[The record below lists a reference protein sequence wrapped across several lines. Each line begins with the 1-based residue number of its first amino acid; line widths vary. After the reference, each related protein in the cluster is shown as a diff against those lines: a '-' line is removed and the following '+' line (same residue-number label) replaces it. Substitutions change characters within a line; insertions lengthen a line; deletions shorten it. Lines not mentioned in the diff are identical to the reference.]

1 MQFFDYDNDLDIFN
15 TLMEDIEDSV
25 PLMDIDDDERVIHL
39 EARKAGT
46 AKKKATQTNQD
57 VASTQNPQEPNKVT
71 GAIVAGAI
79 RKALSKE
86 AAEYA
91 AAQESK
97 KPYNPILSKSLFRA
111 AYWPTDENTK
121 PFQIAETDGHPI
133 INNPTATKIIEL
145 KDDGQIEVSFS
156 KLVYKFT
163 SNPFIHEIA
172 ALGPDDKIPGDRFGL
187 FDEAILKALK
197 KLQTVATAYF
207 KDPNTEKN
215 SFDKPKKEQ
224 KPDEL
229 NKSAPDDQQPDQQEQ
244 KQDQQQPDQQE
255 QKQDQQ
261 QPDQQQQK
269 QDQQQPDQQQQKQ
282 DQQQPDQQQQKQDQQ
297 QPDQQQQKQ
306 DQQQPDQQQQNPQE
320 DDVPTPEDDGPVDQR
335 AVLKEILEDFRDSY
349 QQPLQAECDEQKDTL
364 DDAGKDALA
373 DQVTKSLLK
382 PYEDKA
388 DQDTKAKVRQVVAYN
403 IRQYTQNP
411 NGEQK
416 QQPDEDDMDWTPK
429 DNKKEPDNGDNNT
442 NTNNQ
447 KEPSKSIGQ
456 RFHGIMSGL
465 KNAGVINT
473 ELNRYPTFKRAEEAE
488 AKRKQSREAARK
500 KKKEELAKQKAMSPN
515 NKQKKKDEFQF

>member
-1 MQFFDYDNDLDIFN
+1 MQFFDYDNDLDTFN
-15 TLMEDIEDSV
+15 ALMEDIEDSV

-46 AKKKATQTNQD
+46 TKKPISGADKFTGAM
-57 VASTQNPQEPNKVT
+57 VAS
-71 GAIVAGAI
+71 AI
-79 RKALSKE
+79 RHAMADPEISTHVF
-86 AAEYA
+86 
-91 AAQESK
+91 
-97 KPYNPILSKSLFRA
+97 ND
-111 AYWPTDENTK
+111 AYWPKDKK
-121 PFQIAETDGHPI
+121 PFLLADKDGRKI
-133 INNPTATKIIEL
+133 INDPLATKIID
-145 KDDGQIEVSFS
+145 KQSDTKIVVNFSF
-156 KLVYKFT
+156 LVNKNTGANFAK
-163 SNPFIHEIA
+163 EIQA
-172 ALGPDDKIPGDRFGL
+172 IGSYDKMQQDQ
-187 FDEAILKALK
+187 FDPYHEAIIKALK
-197 KLQTVATAYF
+197 KLQTVANAYF
-207 KDPNTEKN
+207 KDPESEKN
-215 SFDKPKKEQ
+215 SFGKPKKEK

-229 NKSAPDDQQPDQQEQ
+229 NKSAPDDQQQQ
-244 KQDQQQPDQQE
+244 
-255 QKQDQQ
+255 
-261 QPDQQQQK
+261 DQQQQK
-269 QDQQQPDQQQQKQ
+269 QDQQQQNPQDQQPQQQDQQQQNPQDQQPQQQDQQPQKQDQQQQNPQDQQQQDQLPQNPQDQQQQKQ
-282 DQQQPDQQQQKQDQQ
+282 
-297 QPDQQQQKQ
+297 
-306 DQQQPDQQQQNPQE
+306 DQQQQNPQE

-373 DQVTKSLLK
+373 DQVTQSLLK

-429 DNKKEPDNGDNNT
+429 DNKKEPDNVDNNT
-442 NTNNQ
+442 NNNNQ

-488 AKRKQSREAARK
+488 ANRKQAREAARK
-500 KKKEELAKQKAMSPN
+500 KKQEALAKQKAMTQN

>member
-1 MQFFDYDNDLDIFN
+1 MQFFDYDNDLDTFN

-46 AKKKATQTNQD
+46 AKKPTSSVDKFTGAM
-57 VASTQNPQEPNKVT
+57 VAS
-71 GAIVAGAI
+71 AI
-79 RKALSKE
+79 RQAMADPE
-86 AAEYA
+86 IIGHVF
-91 AAQESK
+91 
-97 KPYNPILSKSLFRA
+97 ND
-111 AYWPTDENTK
+111 AYWPKDKK
-121 PFQIAETDGHPI
+121 PFVLADKDGCKI
-133 INNPTATKIIEL
+133 INDPLATNIIDKQSDKKIVVNFSL
-145 KDDGQIEVSFS
+145 LVNKNTGANFAKEVQSIGSWDKMQQDQF
-156 KLVYKFT
+156 
-163 SNPFIHEIA
+163 
-172 ALGPDDKIPGDRFGL
+172 GPYH
-187 FDEAILKALK
+187 EAIIKALK
-197 KLQTVATAYF
+197 KLQTVANAYF
-207 KDPNTEKN
+207 KDPESEKN

-229 NKSAPDDQQPDQQEQ
+229 NKSAPDDDQQTQ
-244 KQDQQQPDQQE
+244 
-255 QKQDQQ
+255 
-261 QPDQQQQK
+261 
-269 QDQQQPDQQQQKQ
+269 
-282 DQQQPDQQQQKQDQQ
+282 
-297 QPDQQQQKQ
+297 
-306 DQQQPDQQQQNPQE
+306 DQQQQNPQE

-373 DQVTKSLLK
+373 DQVTQSLLK

-416 QQPDEDDMDWTPK
+416 QPDEDDMDWSPK
-429 DNKKEPDNGDNNT
+429 DNTKEPDNNDNN
-442 NTNNQ
+442 NNKQ
-447 KEPSKSIGQ
+447 KEPSKSVGQ

-473 ELNRYPTFKRAEEAE
+473 ELHHYPTFKRAEEAE
-488 AKRKQSREAARK
+488 AKRKKAKEAAK
-500 KKKEELAKQKAMSPN
+500 KKKQEALAKQKAMSQN

>member
-1 MQFFDYDNDLDIFN
+1 MQFFDYDNDLDTFN

-46 AKKKATQTNQD
+46 AKKNATQTNKD
-57 VASTQNPQEPNKVT
+57 GAATKNPQEPNKVT

-111 AYWPTDENTK
+111 AYWPTDEKTK

-156 KLVYKFT
+156 NLVYKFT

-229 NKSAPDDQQPDQQEQ
+229 NKSAPDDQQPDQQ
-244 KQDQQQPDQQE
+244 
-255 QKQDQQ
+255 
-261 QPDQQQQK
+261 QQK
-269 QDQQQPDQQQQKQ
+269 QDQQQ
-282 DQQQPDQQQQKQDQQ
+282 QPDQ
-297 QPDQQQQKQ
+297 
-306 DQQQPDQQQQNPQE
+306 QQQQNPQE

-373 DQVTKSLLK
+373 DQVTQSLLK

-416 QQPDEDDMDWTPK
+416 QPDEDDMDWSPK

-442 NTNNQ
+442 NNNNQ

-488 AKRKQSREAARK
+488 AKRKQAKEAARK
-500 KKKEELAKQKAMSPN
+500 KKQEALAKQKAMSPN

>member
-1 MQFFDYDNDLDIFN
+1 MQFFDYDNDLDTFN

-46 AKKKATQTNQD
+46 AKKPKSGAD
-57 VASTQNPQEPNKVT
+57 KFVGAMVAS
-71 GAIVAGAI
+71 AI
-79 RKALSKE
+79 RQAMADPEISKHIF
-86 AAEYA
+86 
-91 AAQESK
+91 
-97 KPYNPILSKSLFRA
+97 ND
-111 AYWPTDENTK
+111 AYWPKDKK
-121 PFQIAETDGHPI
+121 PFVLADKDGRKI
-133 INNPTATKIIEL
+133 INDPLATKIID
-145 KDDGQIEVSFS
+145 KQSDTKIVVNFSF
-156 KLVYKFT
+156 LVNKNTGANFAK
-163 SNPFIHEIA
+163 EIQA
-172 ALGPDDKIPGDRFGL
+172 IGSYDKMQQDQ
-187 FDEAILKALK
+187 FDPYHEAIIKALK
-197 KLQTVATAYF
+197 KLQTVANAYF
-207 KDPNTEKN
+207 KDPESEKN

-229 NKSAPDDQQPDQQEQ
+229 NKSAPDDQQPDQQ
-244 KQDQQQPDQQE
+244 
-255 QKQDQQ
+255 
-261 QPDQQQQK
+261 QQK
-269 QDQQQPDQQQQKQ
+269 Q
-282 DQQQPDQQQQKQDQQ
+282 
-297 QPDQQQQKQ
+297 
-306 DQQQPDQQQQNPQE
+306 DQQQQNPQE
-320 DDVPTPEDDGPVDQR
+320 DDVPIPEDDGPVDQR

-373 DQVTKSLLK
+373 DQVTQSLLK

-416 QQPDEDDMDWTPK
+416 QPDEDDMDWSPK
-429 DNKKEPDNGDNNT
+429 DNKNEPENGDNNT
-442 NTNNQ
+442 TNNKQ
-447 KEPSKSIGQ
+447 NEPSKSIGQ

-473 ELNRYPTFKRAEEAE
+473 ELNRYPTFRRAEEAE
-488 AKRKQSREAARK
+488 TKRKQAKESARK
-500 KKKEELAKQKAMSPN
+500 KKQEVLAKQKAMTTN

>member
-1 MQFFDYDNDLDIFN
+1 MQFFDYDNDLDTFN

-46 AKKKATQTNQD
+46 AKKPTSSEDKFTGAM
-57 VASTQNPQEPNKVT
+57 VAS
-71 GAIVAGAI
+71 AI
-79 RKALSKE
+79 RQAMADPE
-86 AAEYA
+86 IIGHVF
-91 AAQESK
+91 
-97 KPYNPILSKSLFRA
+97 ND
-111 AYWPTDENTK
+111 AYWPKDKK
-121 PFQIAETDGHPI
+121 PFVLADKDGCKI
-133 INNPTATKIIEL
+133 INDPLATNIIDKQSDKKIVVNFSL
-145 KDDGQIEVSFS
+145 LVNKNTGANFAKEVQSIGSWDKMQQDQF
-156 KLVYKFT
+156 
-163 SNPFIHEIA
+163 
-172 ALGPDDKIPGDRFGL
+172 GPYH
-187 FDEAILKALK
+187 EAIIKALK
-197 KLQTVATAYF
+197 KLQTVANAYF
-207 KDPNTEKN
+207 KDPESEKN

-229 NKSAPDDQQPDQQEQ
+229 NKSAPDDQQPDQ
-244 KQDQQQPDQQE
+244 
-255 QKQDQQ
+255 
-261 QPDQQQQK
+261 
-269 QDQQQPDQQQQKQ
+269 
-282 DQQQPDQQQQKQDQQ
+282 
-297 QPDQQQQKQ
+297 
-306 DQQQPDQQQQNPQE
+306 QQQQNPQE

-364 DDAGKDALA
+364 DDAGKDALT
-373 DQVTKSLLK
+373 DQVTQSLLK

-411 NGEQK
+411 NGEQN

-442 NTNNQ
+442 NSNNQ
-447 KEPSKSIGQ
+447 KKPSKSIGQ

-488 AKRKQSREAARK
+488 ANRKKAKEVAK
-500 KKKEELAKQKAMSPN
+500 KKKQEALAKQKAMSPN